1 MLLPPG
7 QGKLRELNTSYTRF
21 HLLLQDLGENRFSG
35 YLRLSFWGY
44 EGVLIFDAGRI
55 IQASSSEREV
65 YLTGEQAVLRLVQKA
80 QEPDGSVDLFAL
92 SNEVALALAVGIQA
106 RLYKS
111 SKELAGKSV
120 TELLE
125 IMEVEALTGYID
137 LQFNQKRGLGTIFY
151 LEGTPVES
159 VIMSHTGRIASGSA
173 VYSRFLEL
181 GSNIQFS
188 AEIYQTRNPR
198 TIQEEKSFLI
208 PWQQPRYVQFW
219 NALLGYWDQ
228 LMKARMKRGDFFDAL
243 PRAMEELKGEYS
255 FFRLG
260 ESEFQLVGEKLQ
272 LRALVSNDEFIQGMA
287 RAVARTL
294 QGVPTRRLRK
304 VDWSRVEGDLARL
317 AKTHEVHPQ
326 QFNPRAWV
334 KLILDARP

>member
-44 EGVLIFDAGRI
+44 EGVLIFDTGKI
-55 IQASSSEREV
+55 VQASSSEREV

-80 QEPDGSVDLFAL
+80 QEPDGSLDVFGL
-92 SNEVALALAVGIQA
+92 SNEVALALALGIQA

-111 SKELAGKSV
+111 SQELAGK
-120 TELLE
+120 TITDLLE
-125 IMEVEALTGYID
+125 IMEVEALTGYMD
-137 LQFNQKRGLGTIFY
+137 LQFNQKRGLGTIYY

-181 GSNIQFS
+181 GGNIQFS
-188 AEIYQTRNPR
+188 AEIYQTRNPK
-198 TIQEEKSFLI
+198 TIQEEEAFLI

-219 NALLGYWDQ
+219 TAVLAYWDE
-228 LMKARMKRGDFFDAL
+228 LMKSRLKRGDFFYAL
-243 PRAMEELKGEYS
+243 AQAMEQLKDDYS

-260 ESEFQLVGEKLQ
+260 EGEFQLTDGRLTV
-272 LRALVSNDEFIQGMA
+272 RALLSNKEFIQGMA
-287 RAVARTL
+287 QAVAHTL
-294 QGVPTRRLRK
+294 KPVPSRRLRK
-304 VDWSRVEGDLARL
+304 VDWKLVEKELARL
-317 AKTHEVHPQ
+317 AEQ
-326 QFNPRAWV
+326 YGV
-334 KLILDARP
+334 KNERFQPGTWIQLILESRV